1 MTHDELKSIEGGL
14 LLLSANSVKGL
25 SSKLEQ
31 ISFEGP
37 SFDEDP
43 CGRRLSSELFKTSDF
58 NKADSHRMAIIA
70 TKWEDFNKR
79 VALAIKAIDDKAKW
93 GFLQSQGVMVTDE
106 PILPPGAKIAHMYPG
121 QGSQYVG
128 MTFDLFKRYTSVQKV
143 WEKSDETMVDV
154 LDGETLSS
162 FVLRSNLTKEELV
175 ESEHKL
181 KQTEYTQ
188 PAMLTADLAIERLLN
203 AHGQKPD
210 MVAGHSLGEYAA
222 LMSSGILNM
231 DGALRASAAR
241 GTEMGSVQIDDKGL
255 MASVTAPYSSG

>member
-1 MTHDELKSIEGGL
+1 MARIRQKSRIG
-14 LLLSANSVKGL
+14 
-25 SSKLEQ
+25 
-31 ISFEGP
+31 
-37 SFDEDP
+37 
-43 CGRRLSSELFKTSDF
+43 
-58 NKADSHRMAIIA
+58 H
-70 TKWEDFNKR
+70 
-79 VALAIKAIDDKAKW
+79 KAIDDKAKW
-93 GFLQSQGVMVTDE
+93 GFLQSQGVMITDE
-106 PILPPGAKIAHMYPG
+106 PILPDGAKIAHMYPG

-128 MTFDLFKRYTSVQKV
+128 MTFELFKRYTAVQKV

-162 FVLRSNLTKEELV
+162 FVLRNNLSKEELI

-210 MVAGHSLGEYAA
+210 MVAGHSLSMP

-241 GTEMGSVQIDDKGL
+241 GTDGFG
-255 MASVTAPYSSG
+255 PN